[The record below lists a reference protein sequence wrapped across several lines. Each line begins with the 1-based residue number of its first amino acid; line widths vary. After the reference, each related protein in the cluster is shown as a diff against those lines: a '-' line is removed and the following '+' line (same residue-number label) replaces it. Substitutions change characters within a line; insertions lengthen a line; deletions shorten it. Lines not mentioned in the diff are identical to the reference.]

1 MPAAAIL
8 DVDGTLVD
16 TNYHHTLAWARAFES
31 QGIDLPLWRIH
42 RHMGMGGDKLVPAL
56 LGDERAEQVGDAVRA
71 AEKEQYL
78 ELIDEVRPFCG
89 ARELLAFLKDR
100 GHALVLASSAKEE
113 ELDHYLDLLDARELA
128 DDWTTSADV
137 EATKPEPDLVHA
149 ALEKIGGET
158 GVLVGDSTWDCEAA
172 KRAGVPC
179 VAVLTG
185 GFSGQEL
192 FTAGA
197 VAVFDSLEA
206 LREGIEETPLR

>member
-1 MPAAAIL
+1 MPPAAIL

-56 LGDERAEQVGDAVRA
+56 LGEERAGEVGDAVRD

-78 ELIDEVRPFCG
+78 ELIDEVRPFEG
-89 ARELLAFLKDR
+89 ARRLLEFLKER
-100 GHALVLASSAKEE
+100 GHALVLASSAKESE
-113 ELDHYLDLLDARELA
+113 IDHYLDLLEARDLA
-128 DDWTTSADV
+128 DAWTTSADV

-149 ALEKIGGET
+149 ALEKIGGGP

-172 KRAGVPC
+172 KRAEIPC

-185 GFSGQEL
+185 GFSEQEL
-192 FTAGA
+192 VDAGA
-197 VAVFDSLEA
+197 AAVFDSLESF
-206 LREGIEETPLR
+206 RDGIERTPLR